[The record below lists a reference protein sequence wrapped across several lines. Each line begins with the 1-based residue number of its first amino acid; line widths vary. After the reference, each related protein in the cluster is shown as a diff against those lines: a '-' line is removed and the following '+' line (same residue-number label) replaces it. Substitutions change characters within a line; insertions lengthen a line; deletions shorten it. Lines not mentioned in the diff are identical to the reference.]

1 LENPRTLDG
10 SRPLIYEVEVDGTPL
25 TVNLMPDG
33 TLTIGDHTFRL
44 DVLEIQGLSL
54 YSLLL
59 DNASYEVVV
68 DEKDDICYALVRG
81 KVHRIQVSGGTA
93 PAALR
98 RGGASPLGDAVIHA
112 PLSGLIVDIPVMD
125 GQNVDENQIVLILES
140 MKMENEI
147 RTPRA
152 GTVRDVKVKAGGV
165 VRDGDPLLTVC

>member
-1 LENPRTLDG
+1 MEDTRTLDG
-10 SRPLIYEVEVDGTPL
+10 RRPLTYQVEVDGTPL

-33 TLTIGDHTFRL
+33 TLTIGDHTYQL

-68 DEKDDICYALVRG
+68 DEKDDTCYALVKGR
-81 KVHRIQVSGGTA
+81 VHRIQVSGGKPQVA
-93 PAALR
+93 PR
-98 RGGASPLGDAVIHA
+98 RGGTSPLGKAMIHA
-112 PLSGLIVDIPVMD
+112 PLSGLVVDIPVLE
-125 GQNVDENQIVLILES
+125 GQAVDENQIVLILES

-152 GTVRDVKVKAGGV
+152 GTVREVKVQAGAV
-165 VRDGDPLLTVC
+165 VRDGDLLLTVC